1 MASFV
6 CAAVLAHLAR
16 LAPCLPRR
24 LAEIALCIAADSL
37 QLASRSMP
45 LLEEPCPRLPVVA
58 NAALPRV
65 ACAFVPPGAFFTH
78 SAGVLSFPSPR
89 SVRATTLPLQA
100 FDALFLDE
108 VLFRMASQSM
118 TFPPPN
124 SQKQVTAEIVSA
136 LKWLQVERAK
146 YPQLLS
152 PFNPRHGHVRCQRV
166 VSLLHGYVHDCA
178 VDCCYP
184 LRPVRCQRERRA
196 QGQLSA
202 RHAKLWF
209 LAFPIEEPRTSN
221 WRNGQDAVFL
231 YAIDAPCLARAE
243 LHVHG
248 RWHFR
253 PITHMPVRTR
263 HLAFVARVRPATHSP
278 RAAAKHASFAVQVVS
293 R

>member
-1 MASFV
+1 M
-6 CAAVLAHLAR
+6 
-16 LAPCLPRR
+16 
-24 LAEIALCIAADSL
+24 
-37 QLASRSMP
+37 
-45 LLEEPCPRLPVVA
+45 
-58 NAALPRV
+58 
-65 ACAFVPPGAFFTH
+65 PPGAFFTH
-78 SAGVLSFPSPR
+78 SAGALSFPSPR

-108 VLFRMASQSM
+108 VLFSNG
-118 TFPPPN
+118 FPIDDLPPPN

-136 LKWLQVERAK
+136 LKRLQVDRAK
-146 YPQLLS
+146 YPQLPS

-196 QGQLSA
+196 QGQLSREA
-202 RHAKLWF
+202 VVSCV
-209 LAFPIEEPRTSN
+209 PRTSN

-231 YAIDAPCLARAE
+231 CAIDAPCLARAE

-253 PITHMPVRTR
+253 PKTHMPVRTR

-278 RAAAKHASFAVQVVS
+278 RAAAQPEQKNWHLSAESKNECVWGVPIVDNIPGITCII
-293 R
+293 RILGGH